1 MVRIHMGDRTAQ
13 ISERLYFLQDIPI
26 NGERP
31 GLCLKHIA
39 SAFTL
44 TVPSNV
50 VDTLLGTDVAA
61 PQLAQRRRHSTHR
74 TKAGMVTILAN
85 VESVFGVSNKE
96 MLAHLDC

>member
-1 MVRIHMGDRTAQ
+1 MVQIHMGDRTTQ
-13 ISERLYFLQDIPI
+13 ISEPLYFLQDLPI

-31 GLCLKHIA
+31 RLCLKHIA

-44 TVPSNV
+44 TVPPNV

-61 PQLAQRRRHSTHR
+61 PQLAQRRRHPTHR
-74 TKAGMVTILAN
+74 TKTGMITILAN
-85 VESVFGVSNKE
+85 VQSVFGVPNKE

>member
-1 MVRIHMGDRTAQ
+1 MGDRTAQ
-13 ISERLYFLQDIPI
+13 ISELLYFLQDIPI

-31 GLCLKHIA
+31 GQCLKHFA

-61 PQLAQRRRHSTHR
+61 PQLAQRRRHPTHR
-74 TKAGMVTILAN
+74 AKSGMVTILEN
-85 VESVFGVSNKE
+85 IECVFGVSDKE